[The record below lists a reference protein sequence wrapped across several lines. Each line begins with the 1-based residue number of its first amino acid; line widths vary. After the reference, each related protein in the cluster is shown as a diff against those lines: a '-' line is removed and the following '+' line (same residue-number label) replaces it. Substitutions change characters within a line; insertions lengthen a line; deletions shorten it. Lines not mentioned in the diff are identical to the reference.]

1 MTAGKGVSQWWVYML
16 CCADGSLYT
25 GVAKDVAKRLDE
37 HNHSP
42 KGAKYTRVRRPV
54 EVAYIEAVLDRSAAM
69 KREIAIKSLSR
80 LRKQQLIAESIDRSH
95 HYADSL
101 QIQLS
106 RSVL

>member
-1 MTAGKGVSQWWVYML
+1 ML
-16 CCADGSLYT
+16 CCADDSLYT

-37 HNHSP
+37 HNNSP

-54 EVAYIEAVLDRSAAM
+54 SVVYIEPVVDRSAAM

-80 LRKQQLIAESIDRSH
+80 FHKKQLIADTIQVSND
-95 HYADSL
+95 YADRL

-106 RSVL
+106 SPVL

>member
-1 MTAGKGVSQWWVYML
+1 ML
-16 CCADGSLYT
+16 CCADDSLYT
-25 GVAKDVAKRLDE
+25 GVAKDVAKRLEE

-54 EVAYIEAVLDRSAAM
+54 EVAYIEAALDRSAAM

-80 LRKQQLIAESIDRSH
+80 LQKQQLIADSFNTSN
-95 HYADSL
+95 HYADKL

-106 RSVL
+106 CPVL